1 MTTFRLNGADA
12 GAITRGFSALSDAF
26 FPDPAREAQAL
37 YYASGARHNSARAA
51 DQELSTGGRQSMAD
65 SIRAGASAA
74 DVFANAALAGHEVMR
89 VTPGFYLGHVANA
102 PGADPRQPAVVNAQ
116 IGAGMNYA
124 HTAPGVDEEGA
135 RSIQRAHIAA
145 GPGHASV
152 AENRRQ
158 WNSTPVTMMG
168 PDSQPVVVPRADI
181 VAGRVPAGVV
191 PMVSQDQ
198 VQGNVASRLAQ
209 GQDVPNVPLVLAP
222 GQVVANQGQMARDAA
237 TPVMVMRNGVPV
249 TTQRG
254 QMQPGDV
261 LVPNNDPT
269 DAAQTAALAGQTVD
283 PGNIAAAQAAGLA
296 LRPTRAGAQPRM
308 VGALD
313 RQRMEDEIRRQ
324 MLAVYGAADV
334 DPGLL
339 SRLAAQATAAYQ
351 ATGDSG
357 AAIEEVMRPIRLR
370 PPGYEVRGGWWP
382 WSSGRV
388 QERAQAP
395 GGPAAPAATPP
406 LVDRRGAVPP
416 GLVPT
421 GRAPDGRTVYRDSEG
436 RLFVR

>member
-12 GAITRGFSALSDAF
+12 GAITRGFSAWSDAF

-37 YYASGARHNSARAA
+37 YYGTGARYNSARAA
-51 DQELSTGGRQSMAD
+51 DQEMATGGRRDMAE
-65 SIRAGASAA
+65 SIRAGASSA
-74 DVFANAALAGHEVMR
+74 DVFANAALAGADVMR
-89 VTPGFYLGHVANA
+89 VTPGFYLGAVANA

-116 IGAGMNYA
+116 IGAGGNYA

-135 RSIQRAHIAA
+135 RSIQRANIAA
-145 GPGHASV
+145 GPGYAAV
-152 AENRRQ
+152 AETRRGREQ
-158 WNSTPVTMMG
+158 GLVTMMG
-168 PDSQPVVVPRADI
+168 PEGTPVPVRNVDVGTPRM
-181 VAGRVPAGVV
+181 PAGAV
-191 PMVSQDQ
+191 PLVSQDQ
-198 VQGNVASRLAQ
+198 VQGNVSMRVAQ

-222 GQVVANQGQMARDAA
+222 GQVTANAGQMARDA
-237 TPVMVMRNGVPV
+237 TMPVMVMRQGVPV
-249 TTQRG
+249 TTTRG
-254 QMQPGDV
+254 QMQPGDI
-261 LVPNNDPT
+261 LVPNNDPRE
-269 DAAQTAALAGQTVD
+269 AAQTAALAGQPVD
-283 PGNIAAAQAAGLA
+283 PANVAAAQTVGMA
-296 LRPTRAGAQPRM
+296 LQSTRPGSQPRA

-351 ATGDSG
+351 ASGDSG

-395 GGPAAPAATPP
+395 AAPAMTPP
-406 LVDRRGAVPP
+406 LVERVGAVPP
-416 GLVPT
+416 AHVPT
-421 GRAPDGRTVYRDSEG
+421 GRAPDGRTVYRDAEG